1 MVVHCY
7 CLSRDPI
14 LSKGAIMSLS
24 IHSMASWA
32 HSGMFCPV
40 VLPCLSVISVA
51 IPGSWDSFEVIGIL
65 LGLFFQKYLGIFLGI
80 FQMKE

>member
-1 MVVHCY
+1 
-7 CLSRDPI
+7 
-14 LSKGAIMSLS
+14 
-24 IHSMASWA
+24 
-32 HSGMFCPV
+32 MFCPV